1 MIMKITKSVTEIR
14 SLCIKK
20 DWFTNGTITQYERMF
35 DRVRDGADIDE
46 IATIIWV
53 CSENATKEEIV
64 KELLPVKNNR
74 AEMVRAMELIA
85 RAVNDEDV
93 FMTWLISGVADGDI
107 NESTTDEELDY
118 YTEDENFADLM
129 DTFLEL
135 MSRANQSGGLY
146 ADGIVSKAEE

>member
-1 MIMKITKSVTEIR
+1 MKITKSVTEIR

-35 DRVRDGADIDE
+35 DRVRGGADIDE

-53 CSENATKEEIV
+53 CSENATNEEIV

>member
-1 MIMKITKSVTEIR
+1 MIITKSATEIR

-20 DWFTNGTITQYERMF
+20 DWFTNGTNTQYERLF

-53 CSENATKEEIV
+53 CSENVTKEEII
-64 KELLPVKNNR
+64 KELLPVKKER
-74 AEMVRAMELIA
+74 VELVRAMELIA
-85 RAVNDEDV
+85 RAVNDESV
-93 FMTWLISGVADGDI
+93 FMMWLNCGVADGDI

-129 DTFLEL
+129 DTFLYL
-135 MSRANQSGGLY
+135 MSKAKKSGGLY
-146 ADGIVSKAEE
+146 ADGIVSKATE

>member
-1 MIMKITKSVTEIR
+1 MKITKSVTEIR

-20 DWFTNGTITQYERMF
+20 DWFTNGTTTQYERMF
-35 DRVRDGADIDE
+35 DRVCDGADIDE

-53 CSENATKEEIV
+53 CSENVTKEEII
-64 KELLPVKNNR
+64 KELLPVKKER
-74 AEMVRAMELIA
+74 VKMVRAMELLA

-93 FMTWLISGVADGDI
+93 FMMWLNCGVADGDI
-107 NESTTDEELDY
+107 KPDTADDELEW
-118 YTEDENFADLM
+118 YTEDERFADLM

-146 ADGIVSKAEE
+146 ADGIISKAE

>member
-1 MIMKITKSVTEIR
+1 MKITKSVTEIR

-20 DWFTNGTITQYERMF
+20 DWFTNGTTTQYERMF

-53 CSENATKEEIV
+53 CSENVTKDEII
-64 KELLPVKNNR
+64 KELVIPVRKER
-74 AEMVRAMELIA
+74 VELVRAMELIA
-85 RAVNDEDV
+85 RAVNNEDV

>member
-1 MIMKITKSVTEIR
+1 MIITKSATEIR

-20 DWFTNGTITQYERMF
+20 DWFTNGTNTQYERLF

-53 CSENATKEEIV
+53 CSENVTKEEIINQLV
-64 KELLPVKNNR
+64 VPVRKERVEL
-74 AEMVRAMELIA
+74 VRAMELIA
-85 RAVNDEDV
+85 RAVNDESV
-93 FMTWLISGVADGDI
+93 FMMWLNCGVADGDI
-107 NESTTDEELDY
+107 NESTSDEELDY

-135 MSRANQSGGLY
+135 MSRAKESGGLY
-146 ADGIVSKAEE
+146 ADGIISKAEE

>member
-1 MIMKITKSVTEIR
+1 MRITKTTAEVR
-14 SLCIKK
+14 SLCIKN
-20 DWFTNGTITQYERMF
+20 DWFTHGTNTQYERLF
-35 DRVRDGADIDE
+35 DRVRDRADIDE

-53 CSENATKEEIV
+53 CSENVTKEEIV
-64 KELLPVKNNR
+64 KELLPTRNKRV
-74 AEMVRAMELIA
+74 EMVRAMELLA

-135 MSRANQSGGLY
+135 MSRAKESGGLY
-146 ADGIVSKAEE
+146 ADSIISKAEE

>member
-1 MIMKITKSVTEIR
+1 MKITKSVAEIR

-20 DWFTNGTITQYERMF
+20 DWFTYGTNTQYERLF

-53 CSENATKEEIV
+53 CSENVTKEEII
-64 KELLPVKNNR
+64 KELLPTRNERV
-74 AEMVRAMELIA
+74 EMVRAMELIA
-85 RAVNDEDV
+85 RAVNDESV
-93 FMTWLISGVADGDI
+93 FMMWLNCGVADGDI
-107 NESTTDEELDY
+107 KPDTADDELEW
-118 YTEDENFADLM
+118 YTEDERFADLM

-146 ADGIVSKAEE
+146 ADGIISKAAE

>member
-1 MIMKITKSVTEIR
+1 MKITKSATEIR

-20 DWFTNGTITQYERMF
+20 DWFTNGTNTQYERLF

-53 CSENATKEEIV
+53 CSENVTKEEII
-64 KELLPVKNNR
+64 KELLPVKKER
-74 AEMVRAMELIA
+74 VELVRAMELIA

-129 DTFLEL
+129 DTFLVL
-135 MSRANQSGGLY
+135 MSRANMSGGLY
-146 ADGIVSKAEE
+146 VDGIISKAEEY

>member
-1 MIMKITKSVTEIR
+1 MIITKSVTEIR

-20 DWFTNGTITQYERMF
+20 DWFTNGTNTQYERLF

-53 CSENATKEEIV
+53 CSENVTKEEII
-64 KELLPVKNNR
+64 KELLPVKKER
-74 AEMVRAMELIA
+74 VKMVRAMELIA

-93 FMTWLISGVADGDI
+93 FMMWLNCGVADGDI
-107 NESTTDEELDY
+107 KPDTADDELEW
-118 YTEDENFADLM
+118 YTEDERFADLM

-146 ADGIVSKAEE
+146 ADGIISKAEE